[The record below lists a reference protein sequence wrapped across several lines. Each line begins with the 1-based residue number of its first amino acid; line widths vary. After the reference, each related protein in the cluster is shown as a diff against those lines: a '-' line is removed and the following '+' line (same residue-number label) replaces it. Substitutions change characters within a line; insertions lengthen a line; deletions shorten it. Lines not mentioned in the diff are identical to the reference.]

1 MPSPFPGMD
10 PYLEGPSW
18 PDFHVLL
25 IAELHAA
32 LVAKLRPKYVVEAER
47 RVYVESDP
55 NDEARFTGPDVAV
68 SAASPHQALGA
79 TEAARAATVEPLTL
93 TLPMPA
99 EHREAYLTIRLRE
112 PRKVV
117 TVIEVLSPSNKI
129 PNTTGRE
136 TYLAKRD
143 GVLESKTHLV
153 ELDLL
158 RGGAR
163 LPTVEPLPA
172 ADYYAFVCRGNRRPR
187 AEVYAWSMRRALP
200 SVPVPLDPPDPD
212 TMLDLQAVFNSVY
225 DRAGYDYSLDYGAA
239 LAPPLSE
246 EAAAWAKDLLAQRG

>member
-18 PDFHVLL
+18 PGFHVLL

-32 LVAKLRPKYVVEAER
+32 LVAKVRPKYVVEAER
-47 RVYVESDP
+47 RVYVETDP
-55 NDEARFTGPDVAV
+55 DDEARFVRPDVAV
-68 SAASPHQALGA
+68 SAAGPGGTPGA
-79 TEAARAATVEPLTL
+79 AEVGPAAIVEPLTL

-112 PRKVV
+112 PRRVV

-129 PNTTGRE
+129 PNTAGRE

-143 GVLESKTHLV
+143 DVLRSKTHLV

-163 LPTVEPLPA
+163 LPTIEPLPA

-187 AEVYAWSMRRALP
+187 AEVYAWSLRRAMP
-200 SVPVPLDPPDPD
+200 SIPVPLDPPDPD
-212 TMLDLQAVFNSVY
+212 TVLDLQAVFHSVY
-225 DRAGYDYSLDYGAA
+225 DRAGYDYSLDYSAA
-239 LAPPLSE
+239 VSPPLPNE
-246 EAAAWAKDLLAQRG
+246 TAAWAKDLLAKRA